1 MKDGDVARVVLNCR
15 GPFGLVRADGTDI
28 TPRNMKT
35 CGLLALLALSG
46 GHRRARRWLETRLW
60 SDRDQAQ
67 ANGSLRQALSE
78 VRKCLGPDRA
88 ALISD
93 RRFVALDTTL
103 IAIDL
108 GSDGDGDPMPLFEGL
123 DVRDPEFES
132 WLARERQ
139 RLGTPPVAVSAGAR
153 LVDALPPRPQG
164 RRVARVGIR
173 HDGSD
178 LCRTV
183 VHMAAQNLTEV
194 GGFEIVGT
202 AGGRSAAAPQG
213 ATDLILDVTSLREDH
228 AVVAM
233 MTVTGSD
240 GRIVWS
246 TSRLFNTPGLNNA
259 LSAGNEATEAV
270 LRAARDLDGCDP
282 ALRMRERAI
291 DELFTFDA
299 ARLRVADGLLTAVH
313 DQTSDPIAL
322 AWLAFLRLVMVN
334 ERTESDL
341 DTLRDEA
348 RAFAT
353 QAAERDGRNP
363 SMIALIGQIELFLGG
378 VIEDVDDLIRSAS
391 QRNASSVMARTALT
405 TLAMRQGDVRMAQ
418 NLSRAA
424 VELAGESR
432 YAQWAHMVACLT
444 DISVG
449 DFDRATRNAARAHRL
464 APAFRMP
471 MRHLYA
477 LDVHANRHDRARK
490 LLGDL
495 QRQTPGFSLQM
506 IRQTPEFPAATLRA
520 SPLAHNRDVGPG

>member
-1 MKDGDVARVVLNCR
+1 MEDGEKARVVLNCR
-15 GPFGLVRADGTDI
+15 GPFSLLRADGTDI

-35 CGLLALLALSG
+35 CGLLALLALSQG
-46 GHRRARRWLETRLW
+46 NRRARRWLETKLW

-78 VRKCLGPDRA
+78 LRKCLGCDKEG
-88 ALISD
+88 LVSD
-93 RRFVALDTTL
+93 RRFVALDARV

-108 GSDGDGDPMPLFEGL
+108 GQGDAMRLPLFEGL

-132 WLARERQ
+132 WLAQERQ
-139 RLGTPPVAVSAGAR
+139 RTDAKPAALTDSAH
-153 LVDALPPRPQG
+153 LIEALAPRPQ
-164 RRVARVGIR
+164 APQATRVGIR
-173 HDGSD
+173 HDGFEM
-178 LCRTV
+178 CRTV
-183 VHMAAQNLTEV
+183 VHMAAQNLSEL
-194 GGFEIVGT
+194 GGFDIVDIDAPGT
-202 AGGRSAAAPQG
+202 AA
-213 ATDLILDVTSLREDH
+213 DLMLDVAALRDDRTTH
-228 AVVAM
+228 LMLGVTDRAGAVVW
-233 MTVTGSD
+233 T
-240 GRIVWS
+240 
-246 TSRLFNTPGLNNA
+246 TSRLFNGLGLNDA
-259 LSAGNEATEAV
+259 LSAGNEATEAL
-270 LRAARDLDGCDP
+270 LRAARALEGSDP
-282 ALRMRERAI
+282 AMRMRERAI

-334 ERTESDL
+334 ERTETDL

-348 RAFAT
+348 RAFAC

-424 VELAGESR
+424 VQLAGESR

-449 DFDRATRNAARAHRL
+449 DFDRATRNAARALRL

-477 LDVHANRHDRARK
+477 LDVHAKRHDRARK